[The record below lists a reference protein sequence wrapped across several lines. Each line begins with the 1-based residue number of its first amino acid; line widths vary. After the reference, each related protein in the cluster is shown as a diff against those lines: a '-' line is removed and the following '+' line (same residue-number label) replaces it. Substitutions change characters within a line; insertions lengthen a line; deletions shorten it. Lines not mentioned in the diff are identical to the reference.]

1 MAKKFWKVAAGLGVA
16 AVAGKLAYDKYKDI
30 KQEFDAEEEESLEDD
45 VKKYN
50 SIFASKVVELE
61 EEFEGCEVKTMG
73 SKMVLDLGLAT
84 FEKDVYINFTST
96 ASLFTIILPE
106 GVNVECDVD
115 RQLSGIRNLVDNT
128 DEEGINTVY
137 VLGKAVCSSIEVIP
151 VDFFVEDDDIED
163 FDEEDSEED
172 SKEGLKEDSEE
183 DNSEEKESE
192 KKDSEIMNSDEE
204 NSDELEIKEVE

>member
-1 MAKKFWKVAAGLGVA
+1 MAKKFWKVAAGLGA
-16 AVAGKLAYDKYKDI
+16 AVVAGKLAYDKYKDV
-30 KQEFDAEEEESLEDD
+30 KQEFDAEEEESLEED

-61 EEFEGCEVKTMG
+61 EEFEGCEVKTIG

-151 VDFFVEDDDIED
+151 VDFFVEDEDIED
-163 FDEEDSEED
+163 SDDEDFAEDFAGNFAEDSE
-172 SKEGLKEDSEE
+172 KE
-183 DNSEEKESE
+183 NF
-192 KKDSEIMNSDEE
+192 EE
-204 NSDELEIKEVE
+204 NAEKDSDELEIKEVE